1 MLWDEF
7 YDKLSVRAKKAL
19 TRRQV
24 NSFRELAKMNEYELG
39 LIPGC
44 GEGTAREIAGAFRA
58 DGREFDSDLCQP
70 EPQKE
75 QDLQEFLTAATEA
88 IREARELR
96 EYFERVRLVL
106 PIRDLFAAA
115 ALHARLMEYWG
126 NPDDAAGYETMCRD
140 ACDIADAMMA
150 ARSKKQGC

>member
-70 EPQKE
+70 DPQKE

-96 EYFERVRLVL
+96 ASFERIRLAL
-106 PIRDLFAAA
+106 PIWDMYAAA
-115 ALHARLMEYWG
+115 ALMGLLASGSSSRV
-126 NPDDAAGYETMCRD
+126 T
-140 ACDIADAMMA
+140 DIASGYANEMMA
-150 ARSKKQGC
+150 ARSKKRGG

>member
-44 GEGTAREIAGAFRA
+44 GEGTAREIAGAFRS

-70 EPQKE
+70 DPQKE

-115 ALHARLMEYWG
+115 ALSSLMLGCSFNRVSQANDELAEGAY
-126 NPDDAAGYETMCRD
+126 RF
-140 ACDIADAMMA
+140 ADAMMA
-150 ARSKKQGC
+150 ARSKNRGG